1 MTALFIAPIIVA
13 IASAAMLGL
22 LRHRVRPAVTVV
34 LLTGVAVLVAGV
46 TFGVALL
53 LVLVLASRLPYLR
66 HRFEW
71 CDHLA
76 HSHDIPMI
84 VETGAAP
91 VAVAMAVQGWQYA
104 RARRLPQRPEGE
116 DPLVVLPSE
125 RPAAYAVPG
134 RPGHVVVTA
143 GMLRAL
149 DGPERRALLAHEQA
163 HLRYKHHRYVFL
175 SSLAAAILPVLAPV
189 AARVRYATERWADEV
204 AAAVVGDRAVVAR
217 ALARASLAASQ
228 TAKPVGALAI
238 ADEGAVARV
247 RSLLRQDSPSR
258 FAAMRTFAAA
268 GFAGL
273 AVAGL
278 AMQSQHVLSLVA
290 HVCEFSG

>member
-1 MTALFIAPIIVA
+1 MTEMFVAPIIVA
-13 IASAAMLGL
+13 IAAAAMLGL
-22 LRHRVRPAVTVV
+22 LRVHVRPAVTVV

-46 TFGVALL
+46 TFGVAVF
-53 LVLVLASRLPYLR
+53 LVLVLASRLSFLQ
-66 HRFEW
+66 HRLDW

-76 HSHDIPMI
+76 HSHEIPI
-84 VETGAAP
+84 LVEGGAAAV
-91 VAVAMAVQGWQYA
+91 VAAMVVQGGQHV

-116 DPLVVLPSE
+116 NALVVLPSE
-125 RPAAYAVPG
+125 RAAAYAVPG
-134 RPGHVVVTA
+134 RPGRVVVTA

-228 TAKPVGALAI
+228 TPRPVGALAI
-238 ADEGAVARV
+238 SDEGAVARV
-247 RSLLRQDSPSR
+247 RALLGQDSPR
-258 FAAMRTFAAA
+258 PFGVMRTLAAA

-273 AVAGL
+273 AIAAL
-278 AMQSQHVLSLVA
+278 SMQSQHVFSLVA
-290 HVCEFSG
+290 HVCELSG